1 VSLRIAGLLR
11 HRYNW
16 AQRVGSAL
24 VPRIFVEYGGIELS
38 ALYFEFCGKVL
49 FKTASAASSM
59 DTSSLGKAFHVLE
72 VLANAEGEMPLVA
85 IVNELGYHK
94 PTVHRLLQ
102 ELVKLGYVSRIE
114 KGKYQITPKLRRL
127 SLGRL
132 DDRLTEIA
140 EPFLR
145 ELHDQTGETVNLGIL
160 RGTNV
165 RYLRTLES
173 RHPFRRV
180 VEGTS
185 TDPFYSTALGRAL
198 TSQLSDA
205 EWDELISRTKL
216 IARTPHTVID
226 RDELK
231 KIHHVAK
238 KLGYSMEQDQNDIGI
253 TCIGAPVFEN
263 DELVA
268 AISISLPTARANLGS
283 QQELIDAV
291 RVTAQKISQQL
302 SNGDAKS

>member
-1 VSLRIAGLLR
+1 
-11 HRYNW
+11 
-16 AQRVGSAL
+16 
-24 VPRIFVEYGGIELS
+24 
-38 ALYFEFCGKVL
+38 
-49 FKTASAASSM
+49 M

-85 IVNELGYHK
+85 IVNELGFHK

-102 ELVKLGYVSRIE
+102 ELVKLGYVSRIG

-132 DDRLTEIA
+132 DDRLTEVA
-140 EPFLR
+140 DQFLR
-145 ELHDQTGETVNLGIL
+145 ELHDLTGETVNLGVL

-180 VEGTS
+180 VESTN

-205 EWDELISRTKL
+205 EWNELIERTKL
-216 IARTPHTVID
+216 IGRTPHTVVD
-226 RDELK
+226 PEELK
-231 KIHHVAK
+231 KIHHEAQNLK
-238 KLGYSMEQDQNDIGI
+238 YTIERDQNDIGI

-263 DELVA
+263 DDLVA
-268 AISISLPTARANLGS
+268 AISVSLPTARANLGS
-283 QQELIDAV
+283 QSELIDAV
-291 RVTAQKISQQL
+291 RNTADKISQQL
-302 SNGDAKS
+302 SAGGAKS

>member
-1 VSLRIAGLLR
+1 
-11 HRYNW
+11 
-16 AQRVGSAL
+16 
-24 VPRIFVEYGGIELS
+24 
-38 ALYFEFCGKVL
+38 
-49 FKTASAASSM
+49 M

-72 VLANAEGEMPLVA
+72 VLANADGEMPLVA

-132 DDRLTEIA
+132 DDFLTEVA
-140 EPFLR
+140 DRFLR
-145 ELHDQTGETVNLGIL
+145 ELHDQTGETVNLGVL
-160 RGTNV
+160 RGTHV

-180 VEGTS
+180 VESTS
-185 TDPFYSTALGRAL
+185 TDQFYSTALGRVL
-198 TSQLSDA
+198 TSRLNDD
-205 EWDELISRTKL
+205 EWNELIERTKL

-226 RDELK
+226 PIELRT
-231 KIHHVAK
+231 IHQQVHAQN
-238 KLGYSMEQDQNDIGI
+238 YAIERDQNDIGI
-253 TCIGAPVFEN
+253 TCVGAPVFEN
-263 DELVA
+263 EELVA

-283 QQELIDAV
+283 QQELVDAV
-291 RVTAQKISQQL
+291 CRTAQQISSQL
-302 SNGDAKS
+302 TNRGKGSTDQSSSP